1 MTKITTANHLPS
13 LSEIS
18 PHCVKYYKP
27 LAKKKK
33 KVIDL
38 DDIGTPRYNL
48 LLDLL
53 KCQVKHP
60 NQKLTNSSM
69 NDDDNAE
76 KKKASCTTCA
86 KVEKAYSA
94 CHAGIMGVGTY
105 NGHKNCGKEME
116 SLLICVNP
124 NVSLP
129 PNTDR

>member
-1 MTKITTANHLPS
+1 M
-13 LSEIS
+13 
-18 PHCVKYYKP
+18 
-27 LAKKKK
+27 
-33 KVIDL
+33 

-60 NQKLTNSSM
+60 NQNLTNSM
-69 NDDDNAE
+69 NDGDNAE
-76 KKKASCTTCA
+76 KKKTSVQNCT

-94 CHAGIMGVGTY
+94 CHAGIMGVGNY

-116 SLLICVNP
+116 SLLTCVNP

-129 PNTDR
+129 PDTD